1 MSIFNSLLSPISVA
15 FLVMIAGYYIGKI
28 NIYGISLNL
37 SGVLVFAVFIGWLLI
52 NVKSIQSHIDIE
64 EYQGNMKFF
73 SMVGTALF
81 IPSIGISTG
90 NTLTFQSRKDLKA
103 TLIGSLMVFSAFL
116 MMKIIPIFDSNTS
129 LSKLLGSLCGA
140 LTTTPGLSTACEL
153 ENVVPQEATLGYG
166 CTYVFGVVATVLF
179 VQITTR
185 KAEPGCEEKKKLDSV
200 SENKVALS
208 GLIYI
213 GISVFTGRFIGTI
226 NILGFSLGN
235 SGGMLCASI
244 IVGITL
250 KILFPNRTVAIK
262 SLEHYRNL
270 GLVMFFVGNGIP
282 AGIQLGI
289 GFDIILVF
297 YGIIM
302 TTIPIF
308 VGMLLYKLFFREALS
323 ATVVAGG
330 MTSTPAI
337 GVLIEKN
344 SNIVLSRYSLAY
356 VGALVSIVLLIRLL
370 I

>member
-1 MSIFNSLLSPISVA
+1 M
-15 FLVMIAGYYIGKI
+15 
-28 NIYGISLNL
+28 
-37 SGVLVFAVFIGWLLI
+37 
-52 NVKSIQSHIDIE
+52 
-64 EYQGNMKFF
+64 
-73 SMVGTALF
+73 
-81 IPSIGISTG
+81 
-90 NTLTFQSRKDLKA
+90 
-103 TLIGSLMVFSAFL
+103 
-116 MMKIIPIFDSNTS
+116 
-129 LSKLLGSLCGA
+129 
-140 LTTTPGLSTACEL
+140 
-153 ENVVPQEATLGYG
+153 
-166 CTYVFGVVATVLF
+166 F

-200 SENKVALS
+200 IENKVALS

-244 IVGITL
+244 IVGIAL

-282 AGIQLGI
+282 AGMQLGI